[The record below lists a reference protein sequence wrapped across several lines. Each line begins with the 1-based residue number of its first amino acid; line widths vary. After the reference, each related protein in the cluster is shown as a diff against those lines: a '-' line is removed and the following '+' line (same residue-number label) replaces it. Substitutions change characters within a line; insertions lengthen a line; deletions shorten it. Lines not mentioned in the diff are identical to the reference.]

1 MSINFSRY
9 LIPAIGVFLFSQV
22 FHTVEAKT
30 IEVEMRDSGTPVV
43 TLTPVVVQPSPA
55 ASLISSPSP
64 LPAEEQSVTPI
75 LSPTPLAQDAISP
88 TVTGTT
94 VEDESSD
101 SSESQDNTK
110 EVTPTETPSPMER
123 AIATEST
130 STSENATPTMT
141 MEPSDASPTP
151 VSSMTVEGAEDTEIP
166 TPTESPVPQ
175 VENTPTE
182 VPTAT
187 PETGTRN
194 SISIPFEESAAVPVK
209 TKRVRTSQNFSF
221 YSFLSSGFVINDS
234 EPRDIL
240 GKVYTFEGDPLMF
253 SKPIEAHV
261 KLDKPARSKVG
272 DLLTIYRLYEQSLNA
287 SQSEFQGS
295 WAEIEAVVQIEGI
308 DKDVAQVKILEGF
321 KAFSGGDLARD
332 YGADVKRWKK
342 AQIKKALPM
351 AGIDCFVAGGDPLNS
366 TYRREDTIVLT
377 AGSRKG
383 VVEGMLFELDRKT
396 DRGLAG
402 PPLFNTFGT
411 AEVFYSGNSYSLAR
425 IVQSK
430 DVIQKGFMARY
441 RP

>member
-1 MSINFSRY
+1 MSINFSRG
-9 LIPAIGVFLFSQV
+9 LMPILGVFLFSQT
-22 FHTVEAKT
+22 FHIVEAKT

-43 TLTPVVVQPSPA
+43 TLTPVVVQSSPVA
-55 ASLISSPSP
+55 GLNSSPSP
-64 LPAEEQSVTPI
+64 VPTVEPSATPI
-75 LSPTPLAQDAISP
+75 LSPTPMAQDTLSP

-101 SSESQDNTK
+101 SSESPDNTK
-110 EVTPTETPSPMER
+110 EVTPTETPSPVES
-123 AIATEST
+123 AVATEST
-130 STSENATPTMT
+130 SKTENPTPAVTSV
-141 MEPSDASPTP
+141 PSETSPTP

-182 VPTAT
+182 VPTAI
-187 PETGTRN
+187 PETETRN

-209 TKRVRTSQNFSF
+209 TKRVRTSQSFSF

-234 EPRDIL
+234 ESSDIL

-253 SKPIEAHV
+253 SKPNEAHV

-287 SQSEFQGS
+287 SSGFQGS
-295 WAEIEAVVQIEGI
+295 WAEIEAVVQIEGM
-308 DKDVAQVKILEGF
+308 DKDIVQVKILEGF
-321 KAFSGGDLARD
+321 KPFSGGDLARD

-342 AQIKKALPM
+342 AQIKKPLPM

-402 PPLFNTFGT
+402 QPLFNTIGS

-425 IVQSK
+425 VVQSK
-430 DVIQKGFMARY
+430 DVIQKGFTARY